1 MKFVKTYDLKP
12 GMRLAK
18 PIYNRNGVLLYDR
31 NTPITLSSIKNV
43 QNFGLIGIYVLD
55 PAEPLPPMSKE
66 DIEFEQNQTVYL
78 FKLRDCFSQL
88 LKQEEMNEF
97 QNFINNII
105 TRYGML
111 DHRVNFNQNLRSSED
126 YIYKHAIST
135 SILSAMI
142 SHTMKIQ
149 WADQLALVAAAL
161 LFDLG
166 LSFVPKAILE
176 KGNSIDDEDNQIV
189 VQALEKGLIYLEH
202 IKKSYSFMPKAY
214 ALIEYYIFMHD
225 ESKSVKSN
233 DSSIVTMAN
242 ILKVAD
248 KFDTLTGM
256 TMGYEPKS
264 EIAAM
269 NILRES
275 PDDYDPKIVSA
286 LAQSIHIIPAGS
298 SVDLNNDEKA
308 IVLEENLNDYMHPLI
323 LKLSDNQVY
332 DLSDPLV
339 SSKIQI
345 MDLMKTLDNRVH
357 IDKKTLQHF
366 VADERI
372 RNTAIKFRRTL
383 YGHD

>member
-166 LSFVPKAILE
+166 
-176 KGNSIDDEDNQIV
+176 
-189 VQALEKGLIYLEH
+189 
-202 IKKSYSFMPKAY
+202 
-214 ALIEYYIFMHD
+214 
-225 ESKSVKSN
+225 
-233 DSSIVTMAN
+233 
-242 ILKVAD
+242 
-248 KFDTLTGM
+248 
-256 TMGYEPKS
+256 
-264 EIAAM
+264 
-269 NILRES
+269 
-275 PDDYDPKIVSA
+275 
-286 LAQSIHIIPAGS
+286 
-298 SVDLNNDEKA
+298 
-308 IVLEENLNDYMHPLI
+308 
-323 LKLSDNQVY
+323 
-332 DLSDPLV
+332 
-339 SSKIQI
+339 
-345 MDLMKTLDNRVH
+345 
-357 IDKKTLQHF
+357 
-366 VADERI
+366 
-372 RNTAIKFRRTL
+372 
-383 YGHD
+383 